1 MPAEKTE
8 YKNLRDNLNDK
19 YTQMSDE
26 RLESLLQKQGIDA
39 EAMEGFFDQLG
50 KFASTAGQAVLKAAP
65 SILPVAGTV
74 LGTAFGGPLAA
85 SLGGSLGS
93 LAGKAIGGAT
103 GQAPSMGASGAG
115 GVAGLLGSPA
125 ASQLLQTV
133 VKPETLQALTSMA
146 MGPLGKPNVDVGG
159 TSVPVAAFGNLL
171 KMLAGRTE
179 AEYYESIAASR
190 EAVPAYMQDYAG
202 LPKGDP
208 AVAAHRAAALFELL
222 DSTEADDEAD
232 DERSEEAEAEAE
244 TFESEMVELEEA
256 YEELEEAYDSFEL
269 EEAYDSFEL
278 EEAYDSFELEEA
290 YESED

>member
-1 MPAEKTE
+1 MPATKTD

-19 YTQMSDE
+19 YAQMSDAKIQ
-26 RLESLLQKQGIDA
+26 SLLERQGIDA

-74 LGTAFGGPLAA
+74 LGTAIGGPVGA

-93 LAGKAIGGAT
+93 LAGKAVGGAT
-103 GQAPSMGASGAG
+103 GQSPGAAG

-125 ASQLLQTV
+125 ASQLLQTI

-146 MGPLGKPNVDVGG
+146 MGPMGKPNVDVGG
-159 TSVPVAAFGNLL
+159 TPVPVAAFGNLL

-222 DSTEADDEAD
+222 DSTEADDEAY
-232 DERSEEAEAEAE
+232 DERAEEAEAEAE
-244 TFESEMVELEEA
+244 NFESEMFELEEA
-256 YEELEEAYDSFEL
+256 YEELEEAYDSSEL

-278 EEAYDSFELEEA
+278 EEAYA
-290 YESED
+290 SED